1 MKTTRKEIYRIYGK
15 ESVISLGYC
24 KIQSIVNYL
33 TKIGH
38 TERLEGWAA
47 DIYELPE
54 PYNDIVV
61 CTGYAPFGTSSEK
74 RVKCANDGKNYIIT
88 TIIRNAKEWLNDL
101 RVNYTKQLTTNK
113 AACNMFG
120 VMLLLFGT
128 VIFISG
134 TDPKKIK
141 DFINKSDESDKF

>member
-1 MKTTRKEIYRIYGK
+1 MSALVTLH
-15 ESVISLGYC
+15 S
-24 KIQSIVNYL
+24 
-33 TKIGH
+33 
-38 TERLEGWAA
+38 ERAA
-47 DIYELPE
+47 K
-54 PYNDIVV
+54 
-61 CTGYAPFGTSSEK
+61 K